1 MKTAVSSQRR
11 HKEKYVKF
19 KQKIGHMALGGL
31 LVLGGHVVPSLI
43 VQKAT
48 AQGNKQALA

>member
-1 MKTAVSSQRR
+1 M
-11 HKEKYVKF
+11 KF